1 MFLQRTGWTSSN
13 KIPGVTHPASK
24 MQATYVLYVNTF
36 DDIDIIITLICKA
49 VHNSNVYVGGGV
61 FSGRKL
67 EYREEIHVSEW
78 LTTIPYYIQ
87 TLSIIGIE
95 LGSLL

>member
-49 VHNSNVYVGGGV
+49 VHNSNVYVGGGGI
-61 FSGRKL
+61 FW
-67 EYREEIHVSEW
+67 EETGVPGGNPRVRVADHH
-78 LTTIPYYIQ
+78 
-87 TLSIIGIE
+87 TL
-95 LGSLL
+95 LHTNTVNHWD

>member
-49 VHNSNVYVGGGV
+49 VHNSNVYVGGGGGY
-61 FSGRKL
+61 FLGGNWSTGRK
-67 EYREEIHVSEW
+67 S
-78 LTTIPYYIQ
+78 TCP
-87 TLSIIGIE
+87 SG
-95 LGSLL
+95 